1 MKLCKRIMSLLL
13 AVAMLCG
20 LIPMT
25 VLATDDTEIT
35 EKNLWDDKSAVF
47 VGDSIT
53 AGTGTTKIYYEY
65 LKESLGF
72 GSVTAMGVP
81 GSCISTASDYGQ
93 KNQPLINRYQN
104 VPSADLIVVFMGTN
118 DYGHETPL
126 GSITDSQD
134 GTFYGA
140 LNIIIPA
147 LVEMHPSSKIV
158 FVTPLHRYGFGTSK
172 ILGTKFTYDNIP
184 NGVGAT
190 LENYVNAVKN
200 VCKNNGV
207 SVIDLYTES
216 TLDPTEAEA
225 REQYMPDGLHP
236 NAAGHKVIAEII
248 ESHIRSYEPVVG
260 EQVGLTELIYG
271 NKFAP
276 GNNQPCR
283 ASSRINYY
291 LKAGTKIILK
301 DTAEMQWA
309 CAKTS
314 DEYSSNNLGYF
325 PDKQWTDKET
335 ATVAEDGWVGFTFKY
350 RDETQSF
357 DLTKPLSDYIT
368 IEEPHTHTYENGIC
382 TDCGEAAPSLT
393 GKTISVL
400 GASIST
406 FEGASNGKAAD
417 TTNSTIRNNVKYY
430 PNTTIPEVTLDDTWW
445 MQVTNDLDLR
455 LLVNNAWS
463 GSAIL
468 LERSGTVGAYV
479 DRCVQL
485 HDDTGE
491 NAGETPDIIVIQM
504 GFNDFSYGKSTLGTS
519 DIDYNALITKDG
531 YGIPTTTMEAT
542 AIMLDKITKRYPDAE
557 IYMFNHFK
565 RIGQSQSDTALMQ
578 NLNASIETVCGHFGV
593 NVVDLYSVLNSPDLI
608 GDGRLHPN
616 RLGMD
621 VISEAVKSA
630 ILENTK
636 YSSDTHTVTFDL
648 TNVSAD
654 YGANKVVLDG
664 DSFSVNLK
672 ANDTLSVTVMM
683 SDQNIT
689 DDVYNNGNITIEKV
703 TADVIITAINIH
715 KPQNYRFEFNGTDL
729 ESVGKTENIL
739 TKKAGTTANGV
750 FSKTRYSLDKAVV
763 LSHNKPWHVEWK
775 CEGTFLNT
783 NGSSGARIFTTTP
796 VNAEYNAR
804 YIFKSN
810 TNGLIAMGEK
820 TATGSHNY
828 GIALG
833 DHGIDWTAPHTY
845 RLENRIADDGS
856 NMIWL
861 YVDGKEI
868 GLMTGYYIGT
878 NSQNKTSDW
887 LSGKD
892 FVFSYMGTDTHGFTN
907 CKIEY
912 IDVWEGCRKHT
923 YVNGICTVC
932 GTIVSPYF
940 QHLPNN
946 ITGCTNL
953 YNSLVP
959 VKGYYTATKYDTSN
973 GAVLSVVIPVET
985 GDRIAA
991 SSFGSVAD
999 NMGSVNGIRVTYLL
1013 GDKIVTSLS
1022 PMDVYNEYTNN
1033 GYIIVP
1039 DGVDAVCVPW
1049 WKPSDS
1055 NWLTLSQIN
1064 KNFAVHIP
1072 QTVSSK
1078 APTCTEPGYTA
1089 GEICE
1094 ICNASLGERIEIP
1107 PTGHSYNGDIC
1118 TTCGTI
1124 NLQVLLDGK
1133 YVSILGDSISTFN
1146 GYSNNATVNSTI
1158 SGNGHRY
1165 DAGTADTKP
1174 GSFCLLESVNDTW
1187 WMHFANR
1194 SGMKLLVNNSW
1205 AGSQV
1210 FGGKTSDGRVI
1221 PAAYLDRCVNLHD
1234 NTLDN
1239 NPGNAPINP
1248 DVIFVYLGINDYN
1261 FNRSKVGT
1269 GTVDYAGL
1277 VNSDGTYVTPETFGE
1292 AYGIMLHKMRNTYP
1306 DAQIFVMTLLPENL
1320 YSVDKN
1326 AWEQH
1331 NTYIRA
1337 AAEYYDIPLIDLA
1350 ENCAITWE
1358 NYSRYMIDKIHPT
1371 TAGMKLISN
1380 CIEAELASY
1389 YKQNPPHTHNYT
1401 SVVTAPTCTEQG
1413 YTTHTCHCGD
1423 SYVADYVDATG
1434 HTYENAICIW
1444 CAEWNICWE
1453 VGTIAAANGANNVNA
1468 TRIRTLD
1475 HLRLSDFAGV
1485 CVNVGYQ
1492 LTWLAYDAN
1501 KNYIGNGTSSFTGY
1515 WQPSGQSI
1523 ATADIQDLY
1532 ADAVYFRL
1540 ALKNISGGNMT
1551 LEDAERSGVTFI
1563 PFGQAL
1569 PEPEFEVEYENS
1581 TNIGSWQDGAIW
1593 NGNLFV
1599 LGASGTG
1606 VVYDLENLS
1615 KLATFSLD
1623 SADVLKPHANSVCFG
1638 STYYAPGDEYPL
1650 LYVNIYNNY
1659 ASAEDRMEGT
1669 CCAYRISKTD
1679 GGFATELVQVIRIG
1693 FVEDLSL
1700 WKSKEN
1706 NGDVRPYGNFL
1717 VDTDDNKLYAY
1728 VMRDASKATRFFKF
1742 DLPELTDG
1750 IYSETYGCNVVILE
1764 SADIEGQFDTEYFK
1778 YLQGGTYSSGMI
1790 LSAEGFNSG
1799 GSAEPALRIIDLQTG
1814 TVSATYYMVN
1824 SGLTTEPEV
1833 VCVDP
1838 TTGLLYYAP
1847 ADGIL
1852 RILSIPDVH
1861 FHGYTSCVISPTCT
1875 EQGYTTHTCACGKS
1889 YVSDY
1894 LDALG
1899 HKFGQYISNDDA
1911 TVTSDG
1917 TKTAVC
1923 ERDGCKTTDT
1933 VPDVGTKLILGDM
1946 NNDKLLDTDDAIYL
1960 LRHILMP
1967 DSYHVKQSANV
1978 NGDDVTDTD
1987 DAIYLLRHVLLPNSY
2002 PLKLTE

>member
-1 MKLCKRIMSLLL
+1 
-13 AVAMLCG
+13 
-20 LIPMT
+20 
-25 VLATDDTEIT
+25 
-35 EKNLWDDKSAVF
+35 
-47 VGDSIT
+47 
-53 AGTGTTKIYYEY
+53 
-65 LKESLGF
+65 
-72 GSVTAMGVP
+72 
-81 GSCISTASDYGQ
+81 
-93 KNQPLINRYQN
+93 
-104 VPSADLIVVFMGTN
+104 
-118 DYGHETPL
+118 
-126 GSITDSQD
+126 
-134 GTFYGA
+134 
-140 LNIIIPA
+140 
-147 LVEMHPSSKIV
+147 
-158 FVTPLHRYGFGTSK
+158 
-172 ILGTKFTYDNIP
+172 
-184 NGVGAT
+184 
-190 LENYVNAVKN
+190 
-200 VCKNNGV
+200 
-207 SVIDLYTES
+207 
-216 TLDPTEAEA
+216 
-225 REQYMPDGLHP
+225 
-236 NAAGHKVIAEII
+236 
-248 ESHIRSYEPVVG
+248 
-260 EQVGLTELIYG
+260 
-271 NKFAP
+271 
-276 GNNQPCR
+276 
-283 ASSRINYY
+283 
-291 LKAGTKIILK
+291 
-301 DTAEMQWA
+301 
-309 CAKTS
+309 
-314 DEYSSNNLGYF
+314 
-325 PDKQWTDKET
+325 
-335 ATVAEDGWVGFTFKY
+335 
-350 RDETQSF
+350 
-357 DLTKPLSDYIT
+357 
-368 IEEPHTHTYENGIC
+368 
-382 TDCGEAAPSLT
+382 
-393 GKTISVL
+393 
-400 GASIST
+400 
-406 FEGASNGKAAD
+406 
-417 TTNSTIRNNVKYY
+417 
-430 PNTTIPEVTLDDTWW
+430 
-445 MQVTNDLDLR
+445 
-455 LLVNNAWS
+455 
-463 GSAIL
+463 
-468 LERSGTVGAYV
+468 
-479 DRCVQL
+479 
-485 HDDTGE
+485 
-491 NAGETPDIIVIQM
+491 
-504 GFNDFSYGKSTLGTS
+504 
-519 DIDYNALITKDG
+519 
-531 YGIPTTTMEAT
+531 
-542 AIMLDKITKRYPDAE
+542 
-557 IYMFNHFK
+557 
-565 RIGQSQSDTALMQ
+565 
-578 NLNASIETVCGHFGV
+578 
-593 NVVDLYSVLNSPDLI
+593 
-608 GDGRLHPN
+608 
-616 RLGMD
+616 

-636 YSSDTHTVTFDL
+636 YSADTHTVTFDL

-683 SDQNIT
+683 GGQNIT

-750 FSKTRYSLDKAVV
+750 FSKTCYSLDKAVV
-763 LSHNKPWHVEWK
+763 LSHNEPWQVEWK
-775 CEGTFLNT
+775 CDGTFLNT

-868 GLMTGYYIGT
+868 GPMTGYYIGT

-907 CKIEY
+907 ASIDY
-912 IDVWEGCRKHT
+912 IQVWEGGHSHT
-923 YVNGICTVC
+923 YENGICTGC
-932 GTIVSPYF
+932 GATVSPYL
-940 QHLPNN
+940 QQLPEN
-946 ITGCTNL
+946 IIGCTNL
-953 YNSLVP
+953 YDSLAP

-973 GAVLSVVIPVET
+973 GNVLSVVIPVEP

-991 SSFGSVAD
+991 SSFGAVSE
-999 NMGSVNGIRVTYLL
+999 NMGSVDGIRVTYLL
-1013 GDKIVTSLS
+1013 GNEIVSSLS
-1022 PMDVYNEYTNN
+1022 AGDVYSGYTTN
-1033 GYIIVP
+1033 GYITVP

-1055 NWLTLSQIN
+1055 NWLTLSQIS

-1072 QTVSSK
+1072 KTVSAQ
-1078 APTCTEPGYTA
+1078 APTCTENGYTA

-1094 ICNASLGERIEIP
+1094 ICNASLGEREELP
-1107 PTGHSYNGDIC
+1107 ATGHSYSGDTCTIC
-1118 TTCGTI
+1118 GSV
-1124 NLQVLLDGK
+1124 NLLAILDGK

-1306 DAQIFVMTLLPENL
+1306 DAQIFAMTLLPENL

-1389 YKQNPPHTHNYT
+1389 YKQNPPHTHDYISEVTYPDGLTKGWTDYT
-1401 SVVTAPTCTEQG
+1401 CQV
-1413 YTTHTCHCGD
+1413 CGD
-1423 SYVADYVDATG
+1423 SYRTPWLDAHAYEGMTIACVGDSITAAVGVTKDENDYVKLLAEQLGMDYIRLGVSGTTLCTNGSRTSNISRLTEGYLKGADVVTIAMG
-1434 HTYENAICIW
+1434 INDFCAAGAGYYELGDINSTDSSTIYGAARMWCERIMELRKTDGMKDTQFCFVTPVICSWNNSVTSARDWDQSKINIHGYTLRELCNAII
-1444 CAEWNICWE
+1444 E
-1453 VGTIAAANGANNVNA
+1453 VAALYDVPVVDLNLISGMYYVSTEDNNVSEFGGDGVHPGANGHAMMANALANALLQNDKRTDHEHIFGSWVSTTWPTCLEGEEQRVCTQCTKTECRTLQANGAHRYNA
-1468 TRIRTLD
+1468 AITLP
-1475 HLRLSDFAGV
+1475 
-1485 CVNVGYQ
+1485 N
-1492 LTWLAYDAN
+1492 
-1501 KNYIGNGTSSFTGY
+1501 
-1515 WQPSGQSI
+1515 
-1523 ATADIQDLY
+1523 
-1532 ADAVYFRL
+1532 
-1540 ALKNISGGNMT
+1540 
-1551 LEDAERSGVTFI
+1551 
-1563 PFGQAL
+1563 
-1569 PEPEFEVEYENS
+1569 
-1581 TNIGSWQDGAIW
+1581 
-1593 NGNLFV
+1593 
-1599 LGASGTG
+1599 
-1606 VVYDLENLS
+1606 
-1615 KLATFSLD
+1615 
-1623 SADVLKPHANSVCFG
+1623 
-1638 STYYAPGDEYPL
+1638 
-1650 LYVNIYNNY
+1650 
-1659 ASAEDRMEGT
+1659 
-1669 CCAYRISKTD
+1669 
-1679 GGFATELVQVIRIG
+1679 
-1693 FVEDLSL
+1693 
-1700 WKSKEN
+1700 
-1706 NGDVRPYGNFL
+1706 
-1717 VDTDDNKLYAY
+1717 
-1728 VMRDASKATRFFKF
+1728 
-1742 DLPELTDG
+1742 
-1750 IYSETYGCNVVILE
+1750 
-1764 SADIEGQFDTEYFK
+1764 
-1778 YLQGGTYSSGMI
+1778 
-1790 LSAEGFNSG
+1790 
-1799 GSAEPALRIIDLQTG
+1799 
-1814 TVSATYYMVN
+1814 
-1824 SGLTTEPEV
+1824 
-1833 VCVDP
+1833 
-1838 TTGLLYYAP
+1838 
-1847 ADGIL
+1847 
-1852 RILSIPDVH
+1852 
-1861 FHGYTSCVISPTCT
+1861 CT
-1875 EQGYTTHTCACGKS
+1875 EKGYTTYTCECGES
-1889 YVSDY
+1889 YVGDY

-1933 VPDVGTKLILGDM
+1933 VPDVGTKLLLGDM